1 MLSMKLVAA
10 PTPGTVIGGK
20 YRVER
25 LLGSGGMGAVVAAR
39 HVELQ
44 QPVAIKVLLPAV
56 AKTEEANIRF
66 LREGRAAAKLT
77 SPYVAKVF
85 DSGRLP
91 SGEPYLVME
100 LLGGRDLRSH
110 LAEVRRVPLAQAVE
124 WVLQAAHALGE
135 AHAQHIVHRDVKPA
149 NLFLA
154 ETSAGTIVKVLDF
167 GVAKHLDE
175 GGADLTNTAS
185 VVGTPRYMA
194 PEQMRSARLADA
206 RGDVW
211 SLGVVLYELV
221 TGESPFR
228 GDTVTALCFDVMER
242 TPQPASH
249 CNAELPPTFDALVAR
264 CLAKDPDDRFPTM
277 EALAAALRPFAPDAR
292 ASLPFLPSNAPQ
304 PEPSAA
310 PPPATHAASEPTL
323 DLAVALA
330 SGTTSPVPEAKRPA
344 ILKTLELAMAQPGDA
359 AARAVAPARVG
370 ESSTKPGLRSRRASR
385 LPLVAVGF
393 SVGLLGAAA
402 AAIWLVE
409 PARPTAAAMERAPTA
424 APPSAGPVVVLTQPP
439 AASIEIVA
447 PSIAS
452 SAEASVEVPAAPS
465 AAPPVVESASLPVV
479 ESASIPAP
487 KTVQPATP
495 TASGSPCS
503 PPYWTDIRG
512 HRRVK
517 PWCQ

>member
-1 MLSMKLVAA
+1 MLSVKLVAA
-10 PTPGTVIGGK
+10 PAPGTVIGGK

-56 AKTEEANIRF
+56 AKTEEANVRF

-110 LAEVRRVPLAQAVE
+110 LHEVRRVPLAQAVE

-135 AHAQHIVHRDVKPA
+135 AHAHHIVHRDVKPA

-167 GVAKHLDE
+167 GVAKHLEDE
-175 GGADLTNTAS
+175 GADLTNTAS

-194 PEQMRSARLADA
+194 PEQMRSARLADR
-206 RGDVW
+206 RGDIW

-249 CNAELPPTFDALVAR
+249 FNAELPPTFDALVAR
-264 CLAKDPDDRFPTM
+264 CLAKDPDDRFASM
-277 EALAAALRPFAPDAR
+277 ESLAAALRPFAPDAR
-292 ASLPFLPSNAPQ
+292 ASLPFLPSNVPLPA
-304 PEPSAA
+304 PSAHHHR
-310 PPPATHAASEPTL
+310 PPPHATWPCL
-323 DLAVALA
+323 RGRLA
-330 SGTTSPVPEAKRPA
+330 RRRRRR
-344 ILKTLELAMAQPGDA
+344 
-359 AARAVAPARVG
+359 ARRRRG
-370 ESSTKPGLRSRRASR
+370 RRSRRR
-385 LPLVAVGF
+385 TR
-393 SVGLLGAAA
+393 
-402 AAIWLVE
+402 
-409 PARPTAAAMERAPTA
+409 PARWPTRGRVRGPRRAR
-424 APPSAGPVVVLTQPP
+424 S
-439 AASIEIVA
+439 
-447 PSIAS
+447 
-452 SAEASVEVPAAPS
+452 
-465 AAPPVVESASLPVV
+465 
-479 ESASIPAP
+479 
-487 KTVQPATP
+487 
-495 TASGSPCS
+495 
-503 PPYWTDIRG
+503 RG
-512 HRRVK
+512 GRR
-517 PWCQ
+517 